1 MDSLMVHVP
10 LIKRHNVKLFALNA
24 TYQQD
29 PLLLDPD
36 GELNLCE
43 PLPIEELPAL
53 ILCSFY

>member
-1 MDSLMVHVP
+1 MVHVP
-10 LIKRHNVKLFALNA
+10 LIKRHNVELLALNA

-43 PLPIEELPAL
+43 PLPIKMLPAL
-53 ILCSFY
+53 VLCSIY